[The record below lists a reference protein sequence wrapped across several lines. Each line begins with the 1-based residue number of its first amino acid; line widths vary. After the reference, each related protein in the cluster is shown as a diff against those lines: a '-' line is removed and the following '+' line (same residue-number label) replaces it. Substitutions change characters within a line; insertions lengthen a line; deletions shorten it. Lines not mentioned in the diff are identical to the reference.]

1 MVSLSCESAAPL
13 LKEKIVNVEKTL
25 SGDLGEGGAKDQ
37 ECAWRRKRLCT
48 GMIVAFTQIWLLFQ
62 ILIQI

>member
-13 LKEKIVNVEKTL
+13 MIEKIVNVEKML

-37 ECAWRRKRLCT
+37 ECSWRCQRLCT
-48 GMIVAFTQIWLLFQ
+48 GMIVAFTQIWLCFRF
-62 ILIQI
+62 

>member
-13 LKEKIVNVEKTL
+13 LIEKIVNVEKTL

-37 ECAWRRKRLCT
+37 ECAWGRKRLCT
-48 GMIVAFTQIWLLFQ
+48 GMIVAFTQI
-62 ILIQI
+62 